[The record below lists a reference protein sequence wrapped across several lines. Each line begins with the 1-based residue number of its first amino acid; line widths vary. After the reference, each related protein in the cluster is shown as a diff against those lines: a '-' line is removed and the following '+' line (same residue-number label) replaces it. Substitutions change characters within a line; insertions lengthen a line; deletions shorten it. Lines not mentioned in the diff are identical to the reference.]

1 MSNIAELQKTINWKR
16 ELLECAKDEITNW
29 KPTWWD
35 YQQQVRDLIDREN
48 PTIVYGYSVSDILY
62 AMNRD
67 KYEEVCDRVFHANY
81 DSLTESDFN
90 GLLSDLRLAELAL
103 EYAEQDLVN
112 ALDRSVESVD

>member
-1 MSNIAELQKTINWKR
+1 
-16 ELLECAKDEITNW
+16 
-29 KPTWWD
+29 
-35 YQQQVRDLIDREN
+35 
-48 PTIVYGYSVSDILY
+48 
-62 AMNRD
+62 
-67 KYEEVCDRVFHANY
+67 VFHANY